1 MASSSSMGEESL
13 FLKFFGD
20 TPMFRVIDFL
30 FEHRLEDF
38 TKTDIAKGADVS
50 WASLFKYWN
59 ELESRNI
66 VKVTRQIG
74 RVKLYQLNESE
85 PIVKELKHMEMVLM
99 KQAAE
104 EEEDKI
110 KVKAKV

>member
-1 MASSSSMGEESL
+1 MEDKSF
-13 FLKFFGD
+13 FLEFFGD

-50 WASLFKYWN
+50 WASLFKHWD
-59 ELESRNI
+59 ELEKHKI

-74 RVKLYQLNESE
+74 RVRLYQLNESE
-85 PIVKELKHMEMVLM
+85 PIVKELKHIEMTLI

-104 EEEDKI
+104 EEESKI
-110 KVKAKV
+110 KIKARH